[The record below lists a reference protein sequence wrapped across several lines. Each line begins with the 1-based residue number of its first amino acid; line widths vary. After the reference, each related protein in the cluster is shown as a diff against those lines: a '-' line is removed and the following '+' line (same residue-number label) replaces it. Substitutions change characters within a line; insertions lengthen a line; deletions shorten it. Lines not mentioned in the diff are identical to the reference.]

1 MADSA
6 YYYPEWAQADCC
18 NGIAPDFIAILDAH
32 TPDTER
38 LKAAWLISRNIGK
51 DEAARSIYIVWANQ
65 NPDKQIPEKQLK

>member
-51 DEAARSIYIVWANQ
+51 DEAALSIYIVWLIKTQ
-65 NPDKQIPEKQLK
+65 TSKYPKSS